1 MTSLLQFVN
10 LFRVS
15 PEEVTLSLSVSDFSF
30 VGDYCLANFGEAWRD
45 EFLYV
50 HRKKYY
56 ETAAIFPS
64 QFVQSISRQKLHSR
78 VTFSGFSYRLRL
90 RRVDTRKLT
99 FNRISFPLDDVAPTN
114 SIDPTSPPVA
124 IDTSQLSRPRRRQ
137 QAFVDRFVI
146 SLLMHHHSL
155 KYSP

>member
-1 MTSLLQFVN
+1 MNFFMYIERNMTRQLQIFLVN
-10 LFRVS
+10 LFRASPDRSYILASLARVS
-15 PEEVTLSLSVSDFSF
+15 LGWEKNSSVSSS
-30 VGDYCLANFGEAWRD
+30 
-45 EFLYV
+45 EFIININ
-50 HRKKYY
+50 R
-56 ETAAIFPS
+56 
-64 QFVQSISRQKLHSR
+64 
-78 VTFSGFSYRLRL
+78 YRLRL

-99 FNRISFPLDDVAPTN
+99 FNRMSLSLDDVAPTN

-137 QAFVDRFVI
+137 QAFLDRFVI

>member
-1 MTSLLQFVN
+1 MVLLYVHHTSTQNHFTASTLLNESKEIMTSLLQFVN

-56 ETAAIFPS
+56 ETAAIFP
-64 QFVQSISRQKLHSR
+64 
-78 VTFSGFSYRLRL
+78 
-90 RRVDTRKLT
+90 
-99 FNRISFPLDDVAPTN
+99 
-114 SIDPTSPPVA
+114 
-124 IDTSQLSRPRRRQ
+124 
-137 QAFVDRFVI
+137 
-146 SLLMHHHSL
+146 
-155 KYSP
+155 